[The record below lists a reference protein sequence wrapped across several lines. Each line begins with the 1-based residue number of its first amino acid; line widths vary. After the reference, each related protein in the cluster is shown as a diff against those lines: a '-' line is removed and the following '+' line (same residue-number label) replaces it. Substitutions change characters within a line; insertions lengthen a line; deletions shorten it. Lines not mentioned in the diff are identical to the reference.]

1 LAAVL
6 YWVVMPI
13 ALVTLGFGATCEQGA
28 PILAYI
34 TYGVCF
40 SLHFLCIFWAMT
52 GSLKRRLHDSTPKLI
67 FMLGMAALEHFDMA
81 SDALFTG
88 TSAACS
94 DEITGLWLQSWH
106 DVPGGGFMV
115 PTLSKLGFSGV
126 ALMLFVTN
134 AYVPQLLVV
143 WAPFAPFAALS
154 FVVMVVLWASFG
166 WVIGLSAILV
176 VYALVLCSPLGAM
189 EMEELKDEALRSD
202 EHMSIYLGAEVV
214 EAKGPKEK
222 RPLVIM
228 GTKLVLENLLQL
240 WLQSSYLSLS
250 FDRMDNDARWQAMAS
265 IGVGLLVA
273 GGKGIQISVILL
285 TMMYEGGR
293 DACRDAC
300 EDCQGLSLGMGIIGV
315 FMILAGFGGL
325 AWVLAK
331 VVFIFRCDSHVWNL
345 STGCVSP
352 QS

>member
-1 LAAVL
+1 
-6 YWVVMPI
+6 M
-13 ALVTLGFGATCEQGA
+13 
-28 PILAYI
+28 
-34 TYGVCF
+34 
-40 SLHFLCIFWAMT
+40 
-52 GSLKRRLHDSTPKLI
+52 
-67 FMLGMAALEHFDMA
+67 
-81 SDALFTG
+81 
-88 TSAACS
+88 
-94 DEITGLWLQSWH
+94 
-106 DVPGGGFMV
+106 
-115 PTLSKLGFSGV
+115 
-126 ALMLFVTN
+126 
-134 AYVPQLLVV
+134 PQLLVV

-166 WVIGLSAILV
+166 WIIGLSVILV

-273 GGKGIQISVILL
+273 GRFHNGPVSTHRLQSSSFL
-285 TMMYEGGR
+285 
-293 DACRDAC
+293 
-300 EDCQGLSLGMGIIGV
+300 
-315 FMILAGFGGL
+315 
-325 AWVLAK
+325 W
-331 VVFIFRCDSHVWNL
+331 FIFRILEGNPEKELLWSLWEYYSSL
-345 STGCVSP
+345 SN
-352 QS
+352 Q